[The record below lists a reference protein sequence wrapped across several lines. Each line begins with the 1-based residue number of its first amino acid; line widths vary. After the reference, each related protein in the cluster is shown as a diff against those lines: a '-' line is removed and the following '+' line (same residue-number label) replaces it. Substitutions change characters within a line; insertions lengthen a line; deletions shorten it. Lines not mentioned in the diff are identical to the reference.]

1 MVNEKLVTNEQ
12 VQKPVNKTRSI
23 VKTIFVPVVIFIM
36 ALGVSAIVNVIREGF
51 PSFTENIV
59 AYIIASAVVTV
70 LGLVL
75 WKLFAFVEK
84 PVKHMFGNK

>member
-1 MVNEKLVTNEQ
+1 MVNEKLVRNEQ

-23 VKTIFVPVVIFIM
+23 VKTIFVPVILFIM
-36 ALGVSAIVNVIREGF
+36 ALGFFVMVKVIRSGW
-51 PSFTENIV
+51 PSFRENIV
-59 AYIIASAVVTV
+59 VYIIATAIVAV

-84 PVKHMFGNK
+84 PVKNMLSNK